1 MDRKMYMEA
10 LARELKRLPKE
21 EREEAILYYSEYF
34 DDAGPEHEAEVME
47 ELGDAKALA
56 AQILKEVAI
65 KRLEE
70 PGRAAKKGLSTVWIV
85 VLALCAAPI
94 GLPLLLLFLIV
105 GLALAICV
113 LAVFFS
119 VVIIGVVF
127 LAAGGLGVGVGFYFM
142 PTQFANA
149 LAVAGSSLLLGGIGL
164 LLLLGGCICCRAI
177 CRGMAYGT
185 RKLLTGGKNHE

>member
-1 MDRKMYMEA
+1 MDRKMYIEA
-10 LARELKRLPKE
+10 LNRELRRLPRE
-21 EREEAILYYSEYF
+21 EREEVILYYSEYF
-34 DDAGPEHEAEVME
+34 DDAGSEHENEVIE

-65 KRLEE
+65 KRLDE

-94 GLPLLLLFLIV
+94 GLPLLLVFLIV

-113 LAVFFS
+113 LAVFFAA
-119 VVIIGVVF
+119 VIIGAAF
-127 LAAGGLGVGVGFYFM
+127 LAAGGIGIGVAVYFM
-142 PTQFANA
+142 PAQFANA

-164 LLLLGGCICCRAI
+164 LLLLAGCICCKI
-177 CRGMAYGT
+177 IFKGMANGT
-185 RKLLTGGKNHE
+185 RRLLTGGKKHE